1 LFLTVV
7 AVSLVLGLVSG
18 GKISHLGDIDLDRLG
33 WIVGSFLVKIGSN
46 KLLSGRVEPSSKV
59 CLALSLVTYL
69 MLFYGLCPNLRFPG
83 FRVLTFGT
91 FLNFIVI
98 LANGGRMPVDLSPL
112 GADVLNSQIPVLVSS
127 FTHCEMGD
135 RTKLRC
141 LADIFSSEFLS
152 KTPTTFSLGDIL
164 MAVGIFAFIMNVMHA
179 GFLEGQKNGRI
190 KGNES

>member
-1 LFLTVV
+1 MFLTVV

-112 GADVLNSQIPVLVSS
+112 GPDVLNSQIPVLVSS
-127 FTHCEMGD
+127 
-135 RTKLRC
+135 
-141 LADIFSSEFLS
+141 SSEFLS
-152 KTPTTFSLGDIL
+152 KTPTTFSLGEIL